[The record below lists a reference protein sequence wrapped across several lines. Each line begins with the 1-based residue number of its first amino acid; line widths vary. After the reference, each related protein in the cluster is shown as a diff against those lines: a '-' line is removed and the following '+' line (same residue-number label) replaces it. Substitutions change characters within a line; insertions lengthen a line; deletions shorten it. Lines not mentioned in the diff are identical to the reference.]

1 MKRRLICIV
10 MVIAVSLLLL
20 GCEQQDP
27 VQDDLMNY
35 LNNDLPPLAETE
47 TEIANSYDSVV
58 GVNYTSDEETYR
70 VLTEDVMP
78 KYRDFALKL
87 EEIQPQT
94 QEVREIHDLYIAAV
108 NKQYNAIVQMIAA
121 LEHQDTNLVVE
132 ANEKLDEGRAGIRDY
147 RNKLHALAAEHHVEI
162 QE

>member
-1 MKRRLICIV
+1 MKRRLVCIA
-10 MVIAVSLLLL
+10 MIILVSLLLL
-20 GCEQQDP
+20 GCEQQNP
-27 VQDDLMNY
+27 VQDDLLNY
-35 LNNDLPPLAETE
+35 LNDELAPLADTE
-47 TEIANSYDSVV
+47 TEIIDSYDSVM
-58 GVNYTSDEETYR
+58 GLNYTSDEEAYN

-78 KYRDFALKL
+78 KYREFALEL
-87 EEIQPQT
+87 EEIQPTT